1 MNIVNP
7 WPVVHST
14 RITVRVTSTPDE
26 VAYNHERDPPG
37 ISPNRKRET
46 TVDERFLARGT
57 TGLDISWRC
66 RAGTL
71 FERRLESQHAGS

>member
-1 MNIVNP
+1 VSP
-7 WPVVHST
+7 QPGVHST

-26 VAYNHERDPPG
+26 VAYNHERDAPG

-46 TVDERFLARGT
+46 TVDERFLARG

-71 FERRLESQHAGS
+71 FERRLESQHTGS